1 VNETPTD
8 APVRLGR
15 ISYLNV
21 LPIYHPIESG
31 AVDGPL
37 SVVSAPPAELNRLTR
52 AGELDVSA
60 CSSFEYASAPGDYL
74 LVPNLAIGSRGHV
87 RSVLLLSRLPI
98 ARLDGKQVRI
108 SFQTHTSVALLRL
121 FLEKRVGV
129 DVSFVTGDVTSALA
143 RGERPDAF
151 LAIGDEAMRL
161 RDHPD
166 YPHRWDLGSVW
177 LDWTHLPFIF
187 GVWVARRDAAAR
199 QPQAVADACRA
210 LVRAKDWSAARP
222 GLVARLAAEQG
233 GFAEAAMR
241 AYFEGLVYDFGPR
254 EQEGLSVFFAML
266 AGAGIIPSAPRLDF
280 LDI

>member
-1 VNETPTD
+1 MSDTPTD
-8 APVRLGR
+8 APIRLGR

-31 AVDGPL
+31 AVKGPL
-37 SVVSAPPAELNRLTR
+37 SVVSAPPAELNRLAR

-60 CSSFEYASAPGDYL
+60 CSSFEYASAPDDYL

-87 RSVLLLSRLPI
+87 RSVLLLSRLPV
-98 ARLDGKQVRI
+98 ARLDGRSVRI
-108 SFQTHTSVALLRL
+108 SYQTHTSVALLRL

-129 DVSFVTGDVTSALA
+129 DVTFATGDVTSALA

-187 GVWVARRDAAAR
+187 GVWIARRDAAAR
-199 QPQAVADACRA
+199 QPGAVAEACRA

-222 GLVARLAAEQG
+222 DLVARLAAGQG
-233 GFAEAAMR
+233 GFAEADMR

-254 EQEGLSVFFAML
+254 EQEGLSVFFDML
-266 AGAGIIPSAPRLDF
+266 AEASIIPAAPRLEF
-280 LDI
+280 LDL